1 LPPERYKCEA
11 PGQEGHIRSHHRRV
25 AITFVKEDSM
35 KNRVPLAGFIQ
46 IAIVVNDMERA
57 LDAWC
62 DVLDVERPDVRV
74 TEPVPN
80 PNEIYR
86 GQVAHYA
93 LKLAVL
99 DCRERGF
106 VIELHETDQNAST
119 FREFLDA
126 HGQGVHHIG
135 FQVGEARDAV
145 VEDLEAAGYTL
156 RTVGMYPDG
165 SWTIVDSEDKL
176 GVNLNIKPHP

>member
-1 LPPERYKCEA
+1 
-11 PGQEGHIRSHHRRV
+11 
-25 AITFVKEDSM
+25 
-35 KNRVPLAGFIQ
+35 
-46 IAIVVNDMERA
+46 
-57 LDAWC
+57 
-62 DVLDVERPDVRV
+62 
-74 TEPVPN
+74 
-80 PNEIYR
+80 
-86 GQVAHYA
+86 
-93 LKLAVL
+93 
-99 DCRERGF
+99 
-106 VIELHETDQNAST
+106 LHETDENPST

-145 VEDLEAAGYTL
+145 VEDLEAAGYTM